1 MVHQSSTAEAVM
13 RRIVVTTSP
22 EGDVELKEEGQ
33 KTVQGQSFEVVVNG
47 DCTVRCL
54 EPSKAP
60 AGN

>member
-1 MVHQSSTAEAVM
+1 MVHQSSTAEAAM

-33 KTVQGQSFEVVVNG
+33 RIVRGQSFEIVVNG
-47 DCTVRCL
+47 DCSVKLL
-54 EPSKAP
+54 EPSRAR